1 MKVRLTVPV
10 ETRPHHAR
18 ANRAP
23 SALLRVG
30 QAGAAAAVLAV
41 TVAACTGGGSPT
53 TSVFTPSPQVTT
65 STRTGPASDGASKT
79 PSPSTSS
86 RASATDKPSA
96 TAKASTAATA
106 TSAPTHHPSAAPSAA
121 RTVTARPTVTVTRTQ
136 YYPVGAPQTG
146 GGGTAGLQDVT
157 LFGAGA
163 AAILAGFGT
172 LAYRR
177 RLTRKRPAEA
187 PTHPS
192 NPTHTP
198 VP

>member
-1 MKVRLTVPV
+1 
-10 ETRPHHAR
+10 
-18 ANRAP
+18 
-23 SALLRVG
+23 
-30 QAGAAAAVLAV
+30 
-41 TVAACTGGGSPT
+41 
-53 TSVFTPSPQVTT
+53 
-65 STRTGPASDGASKT
+65 
-79 PSPSTSS
+79 
-86 RASATDKPSA
+86 
-96 TAKASTAATA
+96 
-106 TSAPTHHPSAAPSAA
+106 
-121 RTVTARPTVTVTRTQ
+121 VTVTRTQ